1 MASRPESPGDDAGA
15 AVFAVYPLVERIVTA
30 SLGFSIGSA
39 IGCFLRFAPFGAA
52 DPVPSILVGGLIGG
66 LIGLVMPIRIGKP
79 PMVELPRATPGA
91 PVPVGALGA
100 EDARALGRPQA
111 TSLLLGVAVGIGAL
125 PAALVVH
132 LALDLRPSIVVI
144 GALAIGAF
152 LAAIVIVSLLPPFL
166 LARPIRSA
174 LAVHIWLGAREFERA
189 FGSRHAVDGFPAD
202 PAELGPWM
210 TAHPETD
217 ASREAHVELHLFR
230 GDWDAARA
238 ALDRMPGR
246 TQREMATKAI
256 LEAILQYQ
264 RTGAIDDRAAR
275 AAAEA
280 IPAGPERVEAL
291 VALAIFAARRRLP
304 AARWREP
311 LLEVRDLIPES
322 DAAILLRDHGWVSF
336 VAIVK
341 RIWPV
346 IALLAAMVVGSI
358 MLVGGLGGS
367 Y

>member
-1 MASRPESPGDDAGA
+1 MAGRPEPSGDDAGA
-15 AVFAVYPLVERIVTA
+15 ALFAVYPLIERMVTA
-30 SLGFSIGSA
+30 ALGFSIGSA
-39 IGCFLRFAPFGAA
+39 IGCFVRLAPTGTY

-66 LIGLVMPIRIGKP
+66 LIGLVLPVRIGKP
-79 PMVELPRATPGA
+79 QMVELPRATPGA
-91 PVPVGALGA
+91 PVPVGGLGA

-111 TSLLLGVAVGIGAL
+111 ASLLLGVAVGIGAL

-132 LALDLRPSIVVI
+132 LALDLRPSLVVL

-152 LAAIVIVSLLPPFL
+152 LAAIAIVSLLPPFL
-166 LARPIRSA
+166 LARPVRSA

-210 TAHPETD
+210 AAHPETD

-230 GDWDAARA
+230 ADWDAARA

-246 TQREMATKAI
+246 TPTEMATRAI

-264 RTGAIDDRAAR
+264 QTGATDDRAAR
-275 AAAEA
+275 EAAEA

-291 VALAIFAARRRLP
+291 VGLAIFAARRRLP
-304 AARWREP
+304 AANWREP

-322 DAAILLRDHGWVSF
+322 DAAILLRDHGWVTF

-346 IALLAAMVVGSI
+346 IALLAAVVVGSI
-358 MLVGGLGGS
+358 ALVGSLGGAS
-367 Y
+367 